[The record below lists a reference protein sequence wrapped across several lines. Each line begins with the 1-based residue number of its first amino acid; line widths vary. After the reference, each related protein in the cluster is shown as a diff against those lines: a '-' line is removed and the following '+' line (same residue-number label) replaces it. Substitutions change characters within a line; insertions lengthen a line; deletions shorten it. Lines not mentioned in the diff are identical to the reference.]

1 VLRILDRHVLREW
14 LKVFAI
20 VTAACIGLLM
30 LQILYDAYP
39 DMRSFGASQRQMLLY
54 FLVRAPASLSIVIP
68 IAVLVSLLYALG
80 QLHRHNEITAMRAAG
95 ISLWRVTGGIWVV
108 AGGLSVLLFYLNAT
122 VIPWSVEQARILWD
136 NMRFS
141 HQAAVAGSGD
151 EVGLVYNVTYDNRV
165 EGRLWMIP
173 RFSEY
178 SHRAFGVHL
187 AFLDKERREVRR
199 ITAAEGYWD
208 EVDRKWVLMHG
219 RETWFDPQT
228 RDIVRTLAFERREL
242 EGVRDDP
249 MWMILLEKRPKD
261 LSFFELQ
268 SIIEAPE
275 MADNPRLPAYKVRYH
290 SLLAGT
296 FSCLIVAGLAI
307 PFAVTGVRVNPAVG
321 VSKSLGLFVL
331 YYLFT
336 TFGTLLGEQGALDAR
351 VAAWLPNVV
360 GILVALWFS
369 ARAR

>member
-1 VLRILDRHVLREW
+1 MFRILDRHVLGEW
-14 LKVFAI
+14 LKVFGL
-20 VTAACIGLLM
+20 VTGACIGLLM

-39 DMRSFGASQRQMLLY
+39 NMRGFGASNTQMLLY
-54 FLVRAPASLSIVIP
+54 FLVSAPASLSIVIP
-68 IAVLVSLLYALG
+68 IAVLVSLLYSLG

-95 ISLWRVTGGIWVV
+95 IGLWRVTAGVWYV
-108 AGGLSVLLFYLNAT
+108 AGALSVLLFYLNAT
-122 VIPWSVEQARILWD
+122 VIPWSVEHARIMWD

-141 HQAAVAGSGD
+141 HQASTTESGE
-151 EVGLVYNVTYDNRV
+151 EVGLVFNVTYDNRID
-165 EGRLWMIP
+165 GRLWLIP

-187 AFLDKERREVRR
+187 SFLDQDRREMRR
-199 ITAAEGYWD
+199 LVATEGFWD
-208 EVDRKWVLMHG
+208 EVEREWVLMNG
-219 RETWFDPQT
+219 RETWFDT
-228 RDIVRTLAFERREL
+228 ETADVTRTLAFESKTL

-249 MWMILLEKRPKD
+249 MWMVLLDKRPKD

-268 SIIEAPE
+268 EIINSPDTVE
-275 MADNPRLPAYKVRYH
+275 NPRLPAYQVRYH
-290 SLLAGT
+290 TLLAGT

-331 YYLFT
+331 YYLLT
-336 TFGTLLGEQGALDAR
+336 TFGTLMGEQGTLDPRA
-351 VAAWLPNVV
+351 AAWLPNVA
-360 GILVALWFS
+360 GILAAIWFS